1 MQEAN
6 GSRPAAPAEPGETEG
21 LALSLLVLD
30 SEKALAEAVAGA
42 LVREEGIVWATG
54 LSDPEV
60 AASAVELGHVD
71 VVVVGT
77 DSDDWDPLTFLRTT
91 TLRGPS
97 VTLVAMSG
105 DHAPERV
112 TAALLA
118 GAVSWVPKQV
128 GIRELAAVIRAAAR
142 GRSSVPP
149 DLLHQ
154 VLRQLANH
162 SRVDRR
168 NSAFSDLTPREK
180 EILEYAVLGYS
191 RGEIAAELGLSVNT
205 VRTHMQH
212 VLRKLGVHTT
222 LGAVTLVLQE
232 REQAPAE

>member
-1 MQEAN
+1 VQEPN
-6 GSRPAAPAEPGETEG
+6 GPQPAAPPVRKEADG

-30 SEKALAEAVAGA
+30 GEKALAEAVARA
-42 LVREEGIVWATG
+42 LVHEEGIVWATG
-54 LSDPEV
+54 VSDPEV
-60 AASAVELGHVD
+60 AATTVEQGNFD

-91 TLRGPS
+91 ARRGPG
-97 VTLVAMSG
+97 VTLVAISG
-105 DHAPERV
+105 NDAPEHV

-118 GAVSWVPKQV
+118 GAVSWASKQA
-128 GIRELAAVIRAAAR
+128 GIHHLAAVIRAAAQ

-154 VLRQLANH
+154 VLRRLATQFTGDP
-162 SRVDRR
+162 SDSVF
-168 NSAFSDLTPREK
+168 ADLTQREQ

-205 VRTHMQH
+205 VRTHVQH

-222 LGAVTLVLQE
+222 LGAVTLVLRE
-232 REQAPAE
+232 RAASE

>member
-6 GSRPAAPAEPGETEG
+6 GPGPAALPAPEG
-21 LALSLLVLD
+21 AEGPALSLLVLD
-30 SEKALAEAVAGA
+30 SEKALAEAVARA
-42 LVREEGIVWATG
+42 LVHEDGIGSATG
-54 LSDPEV
+54 VSDPEV
-60 AASAVELGHVD
+60 AAAAVELNNLD

-77 DSDDWDPLTFLRTT
+77 DSDDWDPLTFVRATAR
-91 TLRGPS
+91 RGPG

-118 GAVSWVPKQV
+118 GAVSWVPKQAGV
-128 GIRELAAVIRAAAR
+128 RELAAVIRAAAQ

-154 VLRQLANH
+154 VLRRLSTHAPGDGRT
-162 SRVDRR
+162 SVF
-168 NSAFSDLTPREK
+168 ADLTQREQ

-191 RGEIAAELGLSVNT
+191 RGEIASELGLSVNT
-205 VRTHMQH
+205 VRTHVQH
-212 VLRKLGVHTT
+212 VLRKLGVHST
-222 LGAVTLVLQE
+222 LGAVTLVLRE
-232 REQAPAE
+232 RGASE